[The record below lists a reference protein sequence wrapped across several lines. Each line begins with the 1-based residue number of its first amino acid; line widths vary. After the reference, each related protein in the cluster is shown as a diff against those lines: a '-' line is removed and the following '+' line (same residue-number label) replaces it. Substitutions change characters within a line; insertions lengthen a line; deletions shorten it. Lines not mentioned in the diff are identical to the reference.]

1 MASTSETG
9 HIKNLALF
17 EDLIAYCQSYGT
29 EYNPSNPLLT
39 ITQLQASY
47 TAALSAMNT
56 FKTQKTSF
64 DTAVNLRRDAFE
76 DIKPLSTRIIN
87 ALIASGASKL
97 TIDDAKGVN
106 KKLQGSTSKK
116 SGTDMEDTDAANLP
130 KSISSS
136 QQSYD
141 RLKDHF
147 ANMIQILLQAAQYNP
162 NENDLKIPQLQ
173 ARLAALEASKTAWI
187 SAHTTYSNAIR
198 ARNTVLYHP
207 ETGLAAI
214 AQKVKV
220 YVKSIYGSTSHQYK
234 QVRMLAFKS
243 QKTDL

>member
-147 ANMIQILLQAAQYNP
+147 ANMIQILLQATQYNP
-162 NENDLKIPQLQ
+162 NENDLKVPQLQ
-173 ARLAALEASKTAWI
+173 ARLGALEAAKTAWI
-187 SAHTTYSNAIR
+187 NAHTIYSNAISN
-198 ARNTVLYHP
+198 RNKLLYNP
-207 ETGLAAI
+207 ESGLKVI
-214 AQKVKV
+214 AQKVKT
-220 YVKSIYGSTSHQYK
+220 YVKSIYGSQSPQYK
-234 QVRMLAFKS
+234 QVSSLKFVNSK
-243 QKTDL
+243 

>member
-1 MASTSETG
+1 
-9 HIKNLALF
+9 
-17 EDLIAYCQSYGT
+17 
-29 EYNPSNPLLT
+29 
-39 ITQLQASY
+39 
-47 TAALSAMNT
+47 
-56 FKTQKTSF
+56 
-64 DTAVNLRRDAFE
+64 
-76 DIKPLSTRIIN
+76 
-87 ALIASGASKL
+87 
-97 TIDDAKGVN
+97 
-106 KKLQGSTSKK
+106 
-116 SGTDMEDTDAANLP
+116 
-130 KSISSS
+130 
-136 QQSYD
+136 
-141 RLKDHF
+141 
-147 ANMIQILLQAAQYNP
+147 MIQILLQATQYNP

-243 QKTDL
+243 QKTNLQSI